1 MKNIYYF
8 LFIALSCSFI
18 KAQAP
23 DIEWQKSLGGTFSE
37 QYPDI
42 QQTSDGGYIVA
53 GSSSSH
59 NGDVTG
65 NHGSLDQWVVK
76 LNSSGMI
83 QWQKCLGGSS
93 VERAYSVRQTADG
106 GYIVAGST
114 ESNNGD
120 VTGNHGSSDYWVV
133 KLDASGN
140 LTWQKTLGGTG
151 IDIAKSIRQ
160 TSDGGYIVSGRSS
173 SVDGD
178 ITGNLGN
185 SDYWVVKLSPTGN
198 LQWQKSLGGEG
209 PDEAASIE
217 QTTDGGYI
225 VAGTSW
231 TSNTI
236 IIGHGFGDYWVVKLD
251 PTGNT
256 QWQKSFGGSNTDN
269 ACSVKQTSDGGYIV
283 LGTSSSIDGDIT
295 ASNGND
301 DYWVV
306 KMDALGN
313 LQWQKSYGD
322 DLYDRAF
329 NINTTSDGGYA
340 VVGYSGTPAEGN
352 PGSNDYWMLKLK
364 PNGDVD
370 WHKKFGGLTDD
381 TAMAVQQTSDG
392 GYIISGYSDAITG
405 TPGNYN
411 YWIIKLGG
419 KRLSTE
425 ENLISEKP
433 HLYPNPAKESFYL
446 DNLPGEVTV
455 HITDMSGRKLFNQKY
470 NEKKVSIST
479 NQFINGVYVIQV
491 QHQGKTIL
499 SDKLIIKK

>member
-8 LFIALSCSFI
+8 LFVILNCSLI

-37 QYPDI
+37 QFPDI
-42 QQTSDGGYIVA
+42 HQTSDGGYIIA
-53 GSSSSH
+53 GSSGSL

-76 LNSSGMI
+76 LNSGGAI
-83 QWQKCLGGSS
+83 QWQKSLGGSS
-93 VERAYSVRQTADG
+93 VERAYSVRQTTDG

-120 VTGNHGSSDYWVV
+120 VTGNHGSSDYWIV
-133 KLDASGN
+133 KLDATGN

-151 IDIAKSIRQ
+151 IDIAKSVRQ
-160 TSDGGYIVSGRSS
+160 TSDGGYIVCGRSL
-173 SVDGD
+173 SVNGD

-185 SDYWVVKLSPTGN
+185 SDYWIVKLSSTGN

-209 PDEAASIE
+209 PDEANSIE

-231 TSNTI
+231 SPNT
-236 IIGHGFGDYWVVKLD
+236 GYGFGDYWVVKLD
-251 PTGNT
+251 PSGNT
-256 QWQKSFGGSNTDN
+256 QWQKPFGGSGSDN
-269 ACSVKQTSDGGYIV
+269 ACSVKQTTDGGYIV
-283 LGTSSSIDGDIT
+283 LGTSSSTDGDIT

-301 DYWVV
+301 DYWIV

-329 NINTTSDGGYA
+329 NLNTTSDGGYA
-340 VVGYSGTPAEGN
+340 VVGYTGTPAEGN

-392 GYIISGYSDAITG
+392 GYVISGYSDAITG

-419 KRLSTE
+419 KRLGTE
-425 ENLISEKP
+425 DNLISKKP

-446 DNLPGEVTV
+446 DNLPGEATV
-455 HITDMSGRKLFNQKY
+455 HITDRSGRKLFTQKY
-470 NEKKVSIST
+470 NDKKVSVST
-479 NQFINGVYVIQV
+479 NPFINGAYMIQV
-491 QHQGKTIL
+491 EHQGKTIL
-499 SDKLIIKK
+499 SDKLMIIK